1 MDILFVEEVT
11 NDFYNKLAL
20 EEKKKKKR
28 TYQTKFGSCSKRKA
42 SLLFASILFCLV
54 HLVFEVF

>member
-20 EEKKKKKR
+20 EEKKKKKN
-28 TYQTKFGSCSKRKA
+28 
-42 SLLFASILFCLV
+42 LPN
-54 HLVFEVF
+54 